1 MLSSLFYIGLIKVID
16 DHSWMYRDSPQGLRN
31 LDYCNVVQGFINY
44 AISNP
49 RNVSESGIKCPCKR
63 CENKRYLD
71 SDVVTMYLLQKKK
84 FMEHYMCRY
93 AHEEPYISHETIVEM
108 MIGSTSSTSNV
119 HGVVDDNSNPYR
131 TMIMDIIG
139 MN

>member
-1 MLSSLFYIGLIKVID
+1 MV
-16 DHSWMYRDSPQGLRN
+16 N
-31 LDYCNVVQGFINY
+31 NY

-84 FMEHYMCRY
+84 FMEQYMCRY

-119 HGVVDDNSNPYR
+119 HGVVDDNSNPYK

>member
-71 SDVVTMYLLQKKK
+71 SDVVTMYLLQKK
-84 FMEHYMCRY
+84 
-93 AHEEPYISHETIVEM
+93 
-108 MIGSTSSTSNV
+108 SSWSNTC
-119 HGVVDDNSNPYR
+119 VDMHMKNHIFLTRP
-131 TMIMDIIG
+131 
-139 MN
+139 

>member
-1 MLSSLFYIGLIKVID
+1 MLSSLFYISLIEVMD
-16 DHSWMYRDSPQGLRN
+16 DHSWMYRDSPQGLRS

-71 SDVVTMYLLQKKK
+71 SDVVTMYLLQKKR
-84 FMEHYMCRY
+84 FMEQYICRY
-93 AHEEPYISHETIVEM
+93 AHEEPYIPHETMVEM

-119 HGVVDDNSNPYR
+119 HGVVDDNSNPYK